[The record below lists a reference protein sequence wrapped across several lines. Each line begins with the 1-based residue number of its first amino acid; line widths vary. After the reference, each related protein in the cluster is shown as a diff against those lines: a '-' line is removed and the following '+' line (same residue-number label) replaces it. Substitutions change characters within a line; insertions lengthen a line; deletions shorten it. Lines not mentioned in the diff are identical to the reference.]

1 VRDESACLV
10 AFLLGGIA
18 GASVALMLTPR
29 SGRETREL
37 LGARLR
43 QGERTARRR
52 LERGVEA
59 FERLRDEVSGASE
72 TPLAAQRVVFE
83 TQRADREHEP

>member
-1 VRDESACLV
+1 VRDPGVCLV
-10 AFLLGGIA
+10 AFLLGGMG

-37 LGARLR
+37 VGARLR
-43 QGERTARRR
+43 RGERMARLR

-59 FERLRDEVSGASE
+59 FERACDE
-72 TPLAAQRVVFE
+72 AAQAV
-83 TQRADREHEP
+83 THTPPDPTEPASSARPL

>member
-1 VRDESACLV
+1 
-10 AFLLGGIA
+10 
-18 GASVALMLTPR
+18 MLTPR

-43 QGERTARRR
+43 RGERAARRR

-59 FERLRDEVSGASE
+59 FERLRDEVSEAASNR
-72 TPLAAQRVVFE
+72 PPDPA
-83 TQRADREHEP
+83 EPVSIARPV